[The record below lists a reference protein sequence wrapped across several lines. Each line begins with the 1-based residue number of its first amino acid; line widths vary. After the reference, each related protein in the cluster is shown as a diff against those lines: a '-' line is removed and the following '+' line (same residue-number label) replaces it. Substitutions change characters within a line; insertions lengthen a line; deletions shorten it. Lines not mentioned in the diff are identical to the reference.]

1 MFEADL
7 NLMVID
13 EDYQVFF
20 KGDEEPSS
28 NCQASYL
35 LSYIYSI
42 GA

>member
-13 EDYQVFF
+13 EDYQVF

-35 LSYIYSI
+35 LSYVYSI